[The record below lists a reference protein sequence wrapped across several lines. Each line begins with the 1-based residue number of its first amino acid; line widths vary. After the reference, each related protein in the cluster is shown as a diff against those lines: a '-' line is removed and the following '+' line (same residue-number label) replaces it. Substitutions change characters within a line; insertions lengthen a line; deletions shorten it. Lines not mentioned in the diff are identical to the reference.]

1 MAVSDDLL
9 RMKAMSPL
17 PFHNGTLPPV
27 GSSLAV
33 LVSGGLDSAI
43 LVAEALR
50 KGIRVHPL
58 YVRCRFYWENVEL
71 TYLKRYLEALQGPLL
86 QPLHFLELPA
96 ADVYDAHWS
105 LTGRDVP
112 GLDSPDEA
120 VYLPGR
126 NILLLSKAILW
137 CHLHQVDAVA
147 LAPLGSNPF
156 ADATPEFFHAYESVV
171 NQAIDGKVR
180 ILRPYAEMSKQDVM
194 RRSQGLPL
202 DLTFS
207 CIRPINGRHCG
218 RCNKC
223 AERRQAFRDAG
234 MVDATVYESE
244 G

>member
-1 MAVSDDLL
+1 MDVSNDLL
-9 RMKAMSPL
+9 RMKAMSPF
-17 PFHNGTLPPV
+17 PMHDDIFPPA

-43 LVAEALR
+43 LVAEALG
-50 KGIRVHPL
+50 KGIRVYPL
-58 YVRCRFYWENVEL
+58 YVRCGFYWENVEL
-71 TYLKRYLEALQGPLL
+71 TYLKRYLTALPGPLM
-86 QPLHFLELPA
+86 QPLHVLELPA

-112 GLDSPDEA
+112 GSDSPDEA

-137 CHLHQVDAVA
+137 CHLHLVGAVA
-147 LAPLGSNPF
+147 LAPLDSNPF

-171 NQAIDGKVR
+171 NQAIKGKVR
-180 ILRPYAEMSKQDVM
+180 ILRPYAEMSKQEVM
-194 RRSQGLPL
+194 RRGQGLPL
-202 DLTFS
+202 ELTFS
-207 CIRPINGRHCG
+207 CIRPVNGHHCG